1 MEKLYR
7 HILVPLDGSKLA
19 EAALKHALPIARSNG
34 AEVTF
39 LQAIWPFVRG
49 KKGKRVTEMERTL
62 KTEALHYM
70 KGIAGQPEWKGLKV
84 RTEVKFGLAEN
95 VIIDYACSKS
105 VDLIVLSTHGRTGL
119 KRWVFG
125 SVAEKVLRGAA
136 QTVLLVRSFAKRA
149 KQWSGSKTK

>member
-70 KGIAGQPEWKGLKV
+70 KGIAGEPEWKGLKV

-95 VIIDYACSKS
+95 VVIDYSCSKS

-125 SVAEKVLRGAA
+125 SVAEEGLRGGA
-136 QTVLLVRSFAKRA
+136 QTVLLVRSFAKRG
-149 KQWSGSKTK
+149 KQ

>member
-19 EAALKHALPIARSNG
+19 ERALKYALPIARSSR
-34 AEVTF
+34 AKVTF
-39 LQAIWPFVRG
+39 LQAVWPFVRG
-49 KKGKRVTEMERTL
+49 KGVRVAEAERKL
-62 KTEALHYM
+62 KTEALAHM
-70 KGIAGQPEWKGLKV
+70 RKIAGRPEWKGIDV
-84 RTEVKFGLAEN
+84 RTEAKFGLAEN
-95 VIIDYACSKS
+95 VILDYARSKR

-136 QTVLLVRSFAKRA
+136 QTVLLVRSF
-149 KQWSGSKTK
+149 SKAGK

>member
-39 LQAIWPFVRG
+39 LQAVWPFVRG
-49 KKGKRVTEMERTL
+49 RGARVTEAERTL
-62 KTEALHYM
+62 KTVALHYM
-70 KGIAGQPEWKGLKV
+70 KGIAGRPEWRGLKV
-84 RTEVKFGLAEN
+84 RTEAKFGLAEN
-95 VIIDYACSKS
+95 VIIDYARSKS
-105 VDLIVLSTHGRTGL
+105 VDLIVLSSHGRTGL

-125 SVAEKVLRGAA
+125 SVAEKVLRGAT
-136 QTVLLVRSFAKRA
+136 QPVLLVRSFAKA
-149 KQWSGSKTK
+149 GK